1 MHLTKEEQMLL
12 KHFKDMIQ
20 TAYQRKIPVY
30 SNFCGLGEQQLVLEA
45 LETFYGCP
53 CSEGIQYRK
62 YGGYPDAE
70 RNVFCFLPEETWTEA
85 EESCFPV
92 QCIEI
97 VPANKRFCDELS
109 HRDYLGAIMNMG
121 ITRDQVGD
129 ILTVRQELGCT
140 AYIFCKS
147 DKREMLLAL
156 DRIRHTTVRCREVDF
171 AYTGWQP
178 TFQERQG
185 SVASCRLDAVLAVAV
200 KVSRAKGLEMI
211 QSGNVFLNGRC
222 CTENAKKLEEGDI
235 LSIRKHG
242 KFLFEKI
249 NAQSKKGRYHITIK
263 QYL

>member
-1 MHLTKEEQMLL
+1 MAVRAARGSSTGSMEDTRMRNGMFSAFCRRRHGLR
-12 KHFKDMIQ
+12 
-20 TAYQRKIPVY
+20 RKR
-30 SNFCGLGEQQLVLEA
+30 A
-45 LETFYGCP
+45 
-53 CSEGIQYRK
+53 
-62 YGGYPDAE
+62 
-70 RNVFCFLPEETWTEA
+70 VFRFN
-85 EESCFPV
+85 
-92 QCIEI
+92 

-263 QYL
+263 QDL